1 MKSSPP
7 MKSQSKH
14 PTKTSHEPLE
24 AYKKKRDFAKT
35 TEPVG
40 EAIASKNRLRFVVQR
55 HAARR
60 LHYDFRLEM
69 EGVLKSWAVPKGPS
83 LNPSDK
89 RLAVMVEDHPFSY
102 RTFEGTIPKGNYGAG
117 EVSIWDEGYYEPIA
131 REKDNPGTTSK
142 SDEEWLLEGLD
153 KGSLKIVLHGKKLKG
168 EFVLVKMH
176 GAKEENAWLL
186 IKHADEY
193 AVKEPYDAENHSSS
207 SSPSS
212 LVTSPPPTSS
222 SRRSKLNAMT
232 AGQKKLSRYIKPMLA
247 TLGDVPFD
255 SDEWVF
261 EIKWDG
267 YRAIAD
273 LREELQFYSRNG
285 LSYLGRYKEIEK
297 GLAQQPHRVVLDG
310 EIVVYDQDGKPDFQ
324 KLQHYAE
331 NPDVPLV
338 YHVFDLLHL
347 NGHSTENLTLLERK
361 ELLKEALA
369 ETGSVQFCDHVEN
382 SGIGFFD
389 AALDANLEGIM
400 AKKKSSTYH
409 EGARTPEWL
418 KIKNHSTDEAV
429 IAGFT
434 EPRGSRKYF
443 GSLILGKYVDG
454 EFRYAG
460 HVGTGFSEKRLKE
473 IHVLL
478 KPLIT
483 KEVPFDEKP
492 ATNAPPTWVKPEI
505 VCTVKYSEVTADGLF
520 RLPVFIA
527 LREDKEPEE
536 VVTDDE
542 TLATDEVENADERVA
557 IEKNKNAAAGKN
569 TGKSTTAREDK
580 SDLENVKFTNTDKL
594 YWKKEKIT
602 KGALIDYYL
611 SVSDYIL
618 PHLKDRAQSLHR
630 FPNGIDGESFYHKNA
645 GEDAPSWVETVHI
658 FSESNNR
665 EIEYIVCNDKDTL
678 GYLVNL
684 GCIELNP
691 WSNRVTRPGKPDYLI
706 IDLDPSKENSFRQVV
721 EAAWVTKEVLDAC
734 GVTGYCKTSG
744 STGIHIFVPTGG
756 EYTYDQVR
764 DFAQVLVHFVQQRLP
779 DTTTLERSLR
789 KRGPK
794 IYLDYM
800 QNGEGQTVASTYSAR
815 PKRQA
820 PVSMPIEWNELTKD
834 LSIQDFTI
842 HNALDRL
849 SKKGDIFL
857 PVLKEKTNI
866 EKAIEQLQSMD

>member
-1 MKSSPP
+1 MKR
-7 MKSQSKH
+7 QSKQ
-14 PTKTSHEPLE
+14 PAKPGPELLE
-24 AYKKKRDFAKT
+24 TYKKKRDFTKT
-35 TEPVG
+35 AEPAG
-40 EAIASKNRLRFVVQR
+40 EAIASEDRLRFVVQR

-69 EGVLKSWAVPKGPS
+69 EGVLKGWAVPKGPS

-131 REKDNPGTTSK
+131 REKDTPGDTSK
-142 SDEEWLLEGLD
+142 SDEEWLLEGLS

-168 EFVLVKMH
+168 GFVLVKMH

-186 IKHADEY
+186 IKHADRY
-193 AVKEPYDAENHSSS
+193 AVKEPYDAEEHPPASSPTP

-212 LVTSPPPTSS
+212 SASS
-222 SRRSKLNAMT
+222 SRRLKLNAIT
-232 AGQKKLSRYIKPMLA
+232 TGQKKLSRYIKPMLA
-247 TLGDVPFD
+247 TLGGAPFD

-273 LREELQFYSRNG
+273 LREGLQFYSRNG

-297 GLAQQPHRVVLDG
+297 GLAQQSHRVVLDG
-310 EIVVYDQDGKPDFQ
+310 EIVAYDPDGRPDFQ
-324 KLQHYAE
+324 RLQHYAE
-331 NPDVPLV
+331 NPGVPLV

-347 NGHSTENLTLLERK
+347 NGHSTESLTLLERK

-382 SGIGFFD
+382 SGTDFYD
-389 AALDANLEGIM
+389 AALEANLEGIM
-400 AKKKSSTYH
+400 AKKKSSVYR

-418 KIKNHSTDEAV
+418 KIKNHLTDEAV

-454 EFRYAG
+454 KFRYAG
-460 HVGTGFSEKRLKE
+460 HVGTGFSEKKLKE
-473 IHVLL
+473 IHALL

-505 VCTVKYSEVTADGLF
+505 VCTVKYSEMTADGLF

-527 LREDKEPEE
+527 LREDKEPGE
-536 VVTDDE
+536 VVADDE
-542 TLATDEVENADERVA
+542 TLTTDEVADTSKTVA
-557 IEKNKNAAAGKN
+557 TNKNKNARANKKTGGGK
-569 TGKSTTAREDK
+569 TAREEK
-580 SDLENVKFTNTDKL
+580 SDLENVKFTNTDKF

-630 FPNGIDGESFYHKNA
+630 FPNGIDGDSFYHKNA

-678 GYLVNL
+678 GYLANL

-691 WSNRVTRPGKPDYLI
+691 WSNLVSRPGKPDYLV
-706 IDLDPSKENSFRQVV
+706 IDLDPSEKNSFKQVV
-721 EAAWVTKEVLDAC
+721 EAARVTKEVLDAC

-744 STGIHIFVPTGG
+744 STGIHIFVPMGAK
-756 EYTYDQVR
+756 YTYDQVR
-764 DFAQVLVHFVQQRLP
+764 DFAQVLMHFVQQRLP

-800 QNGEGQTVASTYSAR
+800 QNREGQTVASTYSVR
-815 PKRQA
+815 PKPQA
-820 PVSMPIEWNELTKD
+820 PVSMPIEWGELTKD

-842 HNALDRL
+842 RNALDRL

-857 PVLKEKTNI
+857 AVLKEKTNI
-866 EKAIEQLQSMD
+866 EKAIEQLQNLD